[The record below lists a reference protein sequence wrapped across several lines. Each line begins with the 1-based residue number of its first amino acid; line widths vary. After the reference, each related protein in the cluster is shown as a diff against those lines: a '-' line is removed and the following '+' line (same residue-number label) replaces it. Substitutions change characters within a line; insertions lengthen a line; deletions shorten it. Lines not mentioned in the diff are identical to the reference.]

1 MLRLFLSW
9 AKNNVP
15 ISGDLSEAYFRE
27 TVYLHSNPLASY
39 CKEVNGTE
47 TLNYAVFKSS
57 VKVKTLKI
65 IRNMRELQW
74 QCISQQPVLIHST
87 EAQL

>member
-15 ISGDLSEAYFRE
+15 ISGDLNEAYFRE
-27 TVYLHSNPLASY
+27 TLYLHSNPLAGY

-65 IRNMRELQW
+65 IRNKRELQ
-74 QCISQQPVLIHST
+74 
-87 EAQL
+87 